1 MWYKI
6 NVYIKRQLTPF
17 IKKLLAQFPAILL
30 SGCRQSGKSTLL
42 TKNFPDYT
50 YVTLDDLQARD
61 LARTDPK
68 AFLDFYKA
76 PVIIDEIQNAPDLLS
91 YIKIEIDSN
100 RKKKG
105 QYIFTGSQQ
114 FTLVAD
120 IHESLAGRLGMA
132 TLTPIAIEELNKK
145 KTSTWIDHS
154 LNGLY
159 PELIADAKLESKLW
173 YSTYIESLLN
183 KDIRDNLKREHL
195 GTYDRFIKLLA
206 ARCSQ
211 ELKYQDLAKELGVS
225 NLTIQSWISLL
236 ERSQIIFLLQPYY
249 KNLGKRIIKSPKLY
263 FLDTGLVSYLS
274 GNTTKEIIQNGPMA
288 GALFENFVIAEIYK
302 YFCNRGIK
310 APLYHFR
317 DSQGVEVDLV
327 IEHESK
333 YMLFEIKTTMS
344 PKKDHASGLEK
355 VNQLL
360 PDAKSTVICNTKN
373 QTPLTS
379 EVLAINW
386 SHVFEMLENL
396 IEER

>member
-1 MWYKI
+1 MY
-6 NVYIKRQLTPF
+6 VYIKRLLTPF
-17 IKKLLAQFPAILL
+17 IKKLLSQFPAVLL
-30 SGCRQSGKSTLL
+30 SGARQSGKSTLL

-50 YVTLDDLQARD
+50 YVTLDDIQARD
-61 LARTDPK
+61 TAKTDPK
-68 AFLDFYKA
+68 AFLDFYKP

-91 YIKIEIDSN
+91 YIKIEIDNN

-105 QYIFTGSQQ
+105 QYILTGSQQ

-132 TLTPIAIEELNKK
+132 TLTPITIVELSKK
-145 KTSTWIDHS
+145 KKSTWIDYS
-154 LNGLY
+154 LRGLY
-159 PELIADAKLESKLW
+159 PELVADIKLESKLW

-183 KDIRDNLKREHL
+183 KDIRDNLKKEHL

-249 KNLGKRIIKSPKLY
+249 KNLGKRIVKSPKLY

-274 GNTTKEIIQNGPMA
+274 GNTTKEIIQQGPMS
-288 GALFENFVIAEIYK
+288 GALFENFVISEIYK
-302 YFCNRGIK
+302 YFCNKGIK
-310 APLYHFR
+310 PPLYHFR

-333 YMLFEIKTTMS
+333 YLLLEIKTTMT
-344 PKKDHASGLEK
+344 PKKDHASSLGK
-355 VNQLL
+355 VNKLL
-360 PDAKSTVICNTKN
+360 PSAKPLVLCNTKIK
-373 QTPLTS
+373 TPLTKDT
-379 EVLAINW
+379 VAIHW
-386 SHVFEMLENL
+386 LDILEIL
-396 IEER
+396 DSFV

>member
-1 MWYKI
+1 M
-6 NVYIKRQLTPF
+6 YIERLLTPF
-17 IKKLLAQFPAILL
+17 IKRLLKQFPALLL

-50 YVTLDDLQARD
+50 YVTLDDIQARD
-61 LARTDPK
+61 TAITDPK

-76 PVIIDEIQNAPDLLS
+76 PVIIDEIQNVPDLLS
-91 YIKIEIDSN
+91 YIKIEIDNN
-100 RKKKG
+100 RKKNG
-105 QYIFTGSQQ
+105 QYILTGSQQ

-132 TLTPIAIEELNKK
+132 TLTPISIEELNKK
-145 KTSTWIDHS
+145 KISTWINYS
-154 LNGLY
+154 LRGLY
-159 PELIADAKLESKLW
+159 PKLIADAKVESKLW
-173 YSTYIESLLN
+173 YSAYIESLLN
-183 KDIRDNLKREHL
+183 KDIRDNLKKEHL

-211 ELKYQDLAKELGVS
+211 ELIYQDLAKELGMS

-274 GNTTKEIIQNGPMA
+274 GNTTPEIIQNGPMA

-310 APLYHFR
+310 PPLYHFR
-317 DSQGVEVDLV
+317 DSQGVEVDLL

-333 YMLFEIKTTMS
+333 YLLFEIKTTMT
-344 PKKDHASGLEK
+344 PKKDHALALEK
-355 VNQLL
+355 VGKLL
-360 PDAKSTVICNTKN
+360 PSAKARVLCNTK
-373 QTPLTS
+373 QEVPLTQTVIAS
-379 EVLAINW
+379 HW
-386 SHVFEMLENL
+386 SSIFGILESL
-396 IEER
+396 V